1 MSSMGIRSLQLDSAK
16 NGDRMAEID
25 FILEVS
31 PRFEFFFF
39 FFFLPSRWNFT
50 FVFVTAHKC
59 LFRSVSFYSMMPY
72 HNPGSCFLF
81 PIQKHFIAAL

>member
-31 PRFEFFFF
+31 PRFEFFFI
-39 FFFLPSRWNFT
+39 FFLPSRWNLR
-50 FVFVTAHKC
+50 
-59 LFRSVSFYSMMPY
+59 LF
-72 HNPGSCFLF
+72 L
-81 PIQKHFIAAL
+81 

>member
-25 FILEVS
+25 FILVVS

-39 FFFLPSRWNFT
+39 FFFYLHVGILR
-50 FVFVTAHKC
+50 
-59 LFRSVSFYSMMPY
+59 LF
-72 HNPGSCFLF
+72 L
-81 PIQKHFIAAL
+81 

>member
-31 PRFEFFFF
+31 PRFEFFFIF
-39 FFFLPSRWNFT
+39 FYLHVGIYVCFCNCSQMFIQE
-50 FVFVTAHKC
+50 
-59 LFRSVSFYSMMPY
+59 
-72 HNPGSCFLF
+72 CFL
-81 PIQKHFIAAL
+81 L

>member
-39 FFFLPSRWNFT
+39 FFYLHVGIYVCFCNCSQMFIQECFFL
-50 FVFVTAHKC
+50 
-59 LFRSVSFYSMMPY
+59 
-72 HNPGSCFLF
+72 
-81 PIQKHFIAAL
+81 

>member
-25 FILEVS
+25 FILEAS

-39 FFFLPSRWNFT
+39 FFFFT
-50 FVFVTAHKC
+50 FT
-59 LFRSVSFYSMMPY
+59 LEFYV
-72 HNPGSCFLF
+72 CFCNCSQMF
-81 PIQKHFIAAL
+81 IQECFFL

>member
-25 FILEVS
+25 FILKVS

-39 FFFLPSRWNFT
+39 FFFYLHVGIYVCFCNCSQMFIQE
-50 FVFVTAHKC
+50 
-59 LFRSVSFYSMMPY
+59 
-72 HNPGSCFLF
+72 CFL
-81 PIQKHFIAAL
+81 L

>member
-39 FFFLPSRWNFT
+39 FFFFTFTLEFT

-59 LFRSVSFYSMMPY
+59 LFRSVSCYSMMPS

>member
-39 FFFLPSRWNFT
+39 FFFFTFTLEFT

-59 LFRSVSFYSMMPY
+59 LFRSVSFYSMMPS

>member
-25 FILEVS
+25 FILEVL

-39 FFFLPSRWNFT
+39 FFYLHVGIYVCFCNCSQMFIQE
-50 FVFVTAHKC
+50 
-59 LFRSVSFYSMMPY
+59 
-72 HNPGSCFLF
+72 CFL
-81 PIQKHFIAAL
+81 L

>member
-39 FFFLPSRWNFT
+39 FFLPSRWNLR
-50 FVFVTAHKC
+50 
-59 LFRSVSFYSMMPY
+59 LF
-72 HNPGSCFLF
+72 L
-81 PIQKHFIAAL
+81 

>member
-39 FFFLPSRWNFT
+39 FFFFTCPLEFT

-59 LFRSVSFYSMMPY
+59 LFRSVSFYSMMPS

>member
-25 FILEVS
+25 FILEAS

-39 FFFLPSRWNFT
+39 FFFFYLHVGILR
-50 FVFVTAHKC
+50 
-59 LFRSVSFYSMMPY
+59 LF
-72 HNPGSCFLF
+72 L
-81 PIQKHFIAAL
+81 

>member
-25 FILEVS
+25 FILVVS

-39 FFFLPSRWNFT
+39 FFFFT
-50 FVFVTAHKC
+50 FT
-59 LFRSVSFYSMMPY
+59 LEFYV
-72 HNPGSCFLF
+72 CFCNCS
-81 PIQKHFIAAL
+81 QMFIKECFFL

>member
-39 FFFLPSRWNFT
+39 FFFLPSRWNLR
-50 FVFVTAHKC
+50 
-59 LFRSVSFYSMMPY
+59 LF
-72 HNPGSCFLF
+72 L
-81 PIQKHFIAAL
+81 